1 MSTNMKQEIEVRGSN
16 VDEAINNGLEKLGV
30 SRSDVIID
38 VIDEGSRGLLGLGA
52 RDAVVR
58 LVSMAPVPEPEPE
71 PEPEPVVV
79 ATEEVVNEVVTKT
92 AVSEPAPSTKQ
103 ATPQPQDG
111 GSDDESEPNQ
121 EERDV
126 AVEVVE
132 HLVKEMQVQATISTS
147 ISKPDDMT
155 GERINI
161 IEIHGEDLGILI
173 GPRGETLN
181 ALQYITRLIVGHRLQ
196 RRTSFVIDIA
206 GYRQRRELA
215 LTRLAERMAGKVIKR
230 GRPVSLE
237 PMPPHERRIIHM
249 TLREND
255 AVHTNSVGEGK
266 HRKVRI
272 LPN

>member
-1 MSTNMKQEIEVRGSN
+1 MSTNMKREIEVEGAT
-16 VDEAINNGLEKLGV
+16 VDEAVATGLEQLGV
-30 SRSDVIID
+30 ARSDVSID

-52 RDAVVR
+52 RKAVVR
-58 LVSMAPVPEPEPE
+58 LVATVAEVTSEAE
-71 PEPEPVVV
+71 VVKV
-79 ATEEVVNEVVTKT
+79 EEEVVVVET
-92 AVSEPAPSTKQ
+92 AVSQPAPQQKTK
-103 ATPQPQDG
+103 TPSLDN
-111 GSDDESEPNQ
+111 SEPDE

-126 AVEVVE
+126 TVEVVQK
-132 HLVKEMQVQATISTS
+132 LVAEMNVQTTITTTVSE
-147 ISKPDDMT
+147 PDDIT

-161 IEIHGEDLGILI
+161 IEIHGEDLGVLI

-181 ALQYITRLIVGHRLQ
+181 ALQYVTRLIVGHRLH
-196 RRTSFVIDIA
+196 RRTSFVIDIE

-249 TLREND
+249 TLRDND

>member
-1 MSTNMKQEIEVRGSN
+1 MSTNMKQEIEVRGAT
-16 VDEAINNGLEKLGV
+16 VDDAIAEGLKKLGV
-30 SRSDVIID
+30 ARADVIID

-58 LVSMAPVPEPEPE
+58 LVSMAPTPE
-71 PEPEPVVV
+71 V
-79 ATEEVVNEVVTKT
+79 EVVTEDVVTEVVQET
-92 AVSEPAPSTKQ
+92 AVSESAPVETQNTEQIEISTSSISTDTE
-103 ATPQPQDG
+103 ADTEP
-111 GSDDESEPNQ
+111 DD

-132 HLVKEMQVQATISTS
+132 HLIKEMQVQATISTI
-147 ISKPDDMT
+147 ISEPDDIT

-161 IEIHGEDLGILI
+161 IEIHGDDLGVLI

-181 ALQYITRLIVGHRLQ
+181 ALQYVTRLIVGHRLH
-196 RRTSFVIDIA
+196 RRTNFVIDIA

-215 LTRLAERMAGKVIKR
+215 LTRLAERMANKVVKR

-255 AVHTNSVGEGK
+255 AVRTNSVGEGK
-266 HRKVRI
+266 RRKVRI